1 VLFNI
6 GIHQGYVY
14 AKGFACGS
22 FALPDMM
29 AQNIRVHAAAAYK
42 PQAACIAYRAGQSP
56 TARPYHACLDDGVLN
71 AEKLCDAVG
80 ERFVA
85 HFWLIFQSK
94 SQSIYFLSNFKIK
107 MLTITE
113 EILRL
118 PRDEKLEILHTLQE
132 NLQNDDDILENEKMP
147 EEVMTEVKRRMAM
160 IETGEAKWIDKEE
173 LIDFLKQR
181 RH

>member
-1 VLFNI
+1 
-6 GIHQGYVY
+6 
-14 AKGFACGS
+14 
-22 FALPDMM
+22 
-29 AQNIRVHAAAAYK
+29 
-42 PQAACIAYRAGQSP
+42 
-56 TARPYHACLDDGVLN
+56 
-71 AEKLCDAVG
+71 
-80 ERFVA
+80 
-85 HFWLIFQSK
+85 
-94 SQSIYFLSNFKIK
+94 